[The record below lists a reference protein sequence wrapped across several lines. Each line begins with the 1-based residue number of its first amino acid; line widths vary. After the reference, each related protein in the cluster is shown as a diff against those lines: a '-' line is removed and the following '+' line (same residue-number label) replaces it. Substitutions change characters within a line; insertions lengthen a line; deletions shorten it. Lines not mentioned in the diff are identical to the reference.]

1 MEFAF
6 GARRTDGVAP
16 HERSGV
22 STDHRSPGRERDSRG
37 EVPESPEE
45 RTDEAST
52 TEEKDK
58 ALDRVVVEGRPRLHR
73 STPDLL
79 ATGTVA
85 GIEVGLGV
93 LALLAIEAATG
104 SRLLGALG
112 FSIGLI
118 ALRLGHSELFTEGF
132 HIPIMVAL
140 AKEGTWLQ
148 VLRLWVGTV
157 VGNLVGGWVI
167 AWLIATGL
175 PDLHETAGTVA
186 REFTE
191 APLDLRSFVLAVL
204 AGAAITLL
212 TRMQNGTDED
222 IARVVAAVAIAFVIV
237 GTGLMHSVLD
247 TLLIFVALHAGEP
260 GATFGEWLPWFGFVV
275 AGNIVGGLVLTTLLR
290 VVRSRERLM
299 QWREAH

>member
-1 MEFAF
+1 MT
-6 GARRTDGVAP
+6 TDGAGHEGNAQRVA
-16 HERSGV
+16 G
-22 STDHRSPGRERDSRG
+22 
-37 EVPESPEE
+37 ESPEE
-45 RTDEAST
+45 RSDDVAT
-52 TEEKDK
+52 TEEKDQ

-73 STPDLL
+73 TTPDLL

-93 LALLAIEAATG
+93 LALLAVEAATG

-132 HIPIMVAL
+132 HVPIMVAV
-140 AKEGTWLQ
+140 AKEGTWAQ
-148 VLRLWVGTV
+148 VLRLWGGTLL
-157 VGNLVGGWVI
+157 GNLVGGWVV

-175 PDLHETAGTVA
+175 PDLHGVAGTAA

-191 APLDLRSFVLAVL
+191 APLDLRSFALAVL

-222 IARVVAAVAIAFVIV
+222 IARLVAAVAIAFVIV
-237 GTGLMHSVLD
+237 GTGLFHSVLD
-247 TLLIFVALHAGEP
+247 TLIIFVALHAGQT
-260 GATFGEWLPWFGFVV
+260 GATVAAWLPWFGFVV
-275 AGNIVGGLVLTTLLR
+275 VGNVLGGLVLTTLLR

-299 QWREAH
+299 QWRTAH